1 MAVMWTEAVT
11 SADGN
16 IEYHNRIDWLR
27 EAMMSQMQVVEERAR
42 NYLRWY
48 SPPYNPELGT
58 HDAWTT
64 PIKAEQIGLTRANFP
79 ISRAVVDIWSS
90 LEAAKPAILR
100 AEPEPLMPP
109 VPSLDQDQQLRD
121 TLFYGQMKK
130 VEQLK
135 ASIRGNTL
143 RKWMRRDGFPLK
155 NWISTRRKDLYGFS
169 WVKVWPDMDERRP
182 KSYVVK
188 RPTTVYPAWSN
199 RDPDHVEAIL
209 HVYLESGHSLNEK
222 YPGIFPMRHGVLD
235 LNASAEYRDLDDR
248 YYNDTR
254 TMAWVEECWWI
265 ERKYGANDQ
274 VVESKVHMVKRVL
287 HKIVKHQVFDGWKQV
302 PFVYYE
308 NIDERDSYGFSD
320 IAPVIDINDE
330 FNRRLSQQGD
340 IIGMYSAPR
349 FQLLNSFST
358 KQVNMPGPFELIP
371 LQDQERIEQILA
383 RIDTFPAQN
392 HFAIL
397 TDLLHRVTGLPPIV
411 WGLIAN
417 AQTSGRA
424 LTASW
429 KATEARLAPK
439 LLRNEIS
446 LDRWRD
452 IVINY
457 AEVYGWQGG
466 ERMFLDRHGE
476 PYRDFRWDFP
486 PMEPRDFQEVTVN
499 EITKRDAGGQ
509 STLGMMR
516 AWGDEQAEDTL
527 EEYLAEALNPFLHPD
542 KVTQFYLAERAKL
555 DNIAYA
561 QQLGQQVQGPVNTA
575 TVAQAAGA
583 ARQAGNSAPTP
594 VMPPGTQIPPTQPG
608 QQGNAAVA
616 QPGTEQNGAAPLGG
630 KGGPGAPGG
639 NLTSGEL
646 LRNGKLSSQ
655 LLQTRQW

>member
-1 MAVMWTEAVT
+1 MAVTWADVQATADAD
-11 SADGN
+11 SA
-16 IEYHNRIDWLR
+16 YHARIDWLR
-27 EAMMSQMQVVEERAR
+27 EAMLGEMQAVEGRHR
-42 NYLRWY
+42 QYLRWY
-48 SPPYNPELGT
+48 SPPYNERTMT

-64 PIKAEQIGLTRANFP
+64 PIKAEHIGLTRANFP

-100 AEPEPLMPP
+100 AEPEPMMPP
-109 VPSLDQDQQLRD
+109 VPDLDENKQLRM
-121 TLFYGQMKK
+121 TLLYGQLKK
-130 VEQLK
+130 VEQIK
-135 ASIRGNTL
+135 ASMRAQTL

-155 NWISTRRKDLYGFS
+155 NWVSTRRKDLYGYS
-169 WVKVWPDMDERRP
+169 WVKVWPDVEERRP

-188 RPTTVYPAWSN
+188 RPTTVFPEWSN
-199 RDPDHVEAIL
+199 RDPEEVEQIL
-209 HVYLESGHSLNEK
+209 HVYLVSARK
-222 YPGIFPMRHGVLD
+222 VAQMYPGLFPIRTDGVLD

-248 YYNDTR
+248 YYDATR
-254 TMAWVEECWWI
+254 TMVWVEECWWI
-265 ERKYGANDQ
+265 DREYDNRQRVTA
-274 VVESKVHMVKRVL
+274 SRVHMVKRIL
-287 HKIVKHQVFDGWKQV
+287 HKIVNHQVHDKWKSV

-308 NIDERDSYGFSD
+308 NIDERDSWGFSD

-349 FQLLNSFST
+349 FQLLGSYTNR
-358 KQVNMPGPFELIP
+358 KIDMPGPFELIA
-371 LQDQERIEQILA
+371 LSDQERIEQILA

-392 HFAIL
+392 HFAAI

-439 LLRNEIS
+439 LLRNEMS
-446 LDRWRD
+446 LNRWRD

-457 AEVYGWQGG
+457 AEVYDWQGG
-466 ERMFLDRHGE
+466 SRMFLDRFGE

-527 EEYLAEALNPFLHPD
+527 EEYLAEALNPLLHAD
-542 KVTQFYLAERAKL
+542 KVTAFYLSQRAQL

-561 QQLGQQVQGPVNTA
+561 QQLGQQVQGAVNPA
-575 TVAQAAGA
+575 SVSEAVGNAREAQ
-583 ARQAGNSAPTP
+583 QAQPTP
-594 VMPPGTQIPPTQPG
+594 VMPPGTPMPPTQPG
-608 QQGNAAVA
+608 QAGNAGESMPGTAENGA
-616 QPGTEQNGAAPLGG
+616 QPNPL
-630 KGGPGAPGG
+630 GPGA
-639 NLTSGEL
+639 NLSSGQL
-646 LRNGKLSSQ
+646 LRNGKMSNQ
-655 LLQTRQW
+655 MLLTRRF